1 MRYILFLFLICQV
14 SAIAQTTQNIIT
26 WINMDNPGCEV
37 KDEFGNPSI
46 IMVLGDS
53 TTCTCGATDKG
64 RLFSGNAESYIIL
77 TGTGV
82 DNVIGT
88 IDFTLSF
95 YFKPQKGSSIPVTP
109 QVLFSKG
116 DKCEQDSSFVV
127 KYFPNGSQ
135 ISVELYEDQFTSTT
149 LFAPLPNTCW
159 HHITIVRRG
168 SETILYHNGTE
179 IKRAGTINGQR
190 VNMTTAGIDQIYI
203 GNDDCMDDTG
213 FKGALD
219 EIRLYNRSLSREE
232 IEDLYLFPD
241 NIGNGLRFNDLKDTT
256 IFLGGSVPI
265 FLTETCASTF
275 SWTPTV
281 GVDNPNLAE
290 PIISPE
296 VTTTYMV
303 EMEDSLCKQID
314 SIQIVVIDP
323 ATVQCGDIFLPTA
336 FTPNDDGL
344 NDRFGISNPFSTGEI
359 LAFDIYDRWGNIVF
373 STVNVLEKWDGS
385 YRGTPVNPGVFLYRL
400 RYRCNDVEEL
410 QSGSV
415 TVIR

>member
-1 MRYILFLFLICQV
+1 MRYILFLFLIGQV
-14 SAIAQTTQNIIT
+14 SAIAQTTQNLVT
-26 WINMDNPGCEV
+26 WISFDNPGCEIR
-37 KDEFGNPSI
+37 DEFGNPNI
-46 IMVLGDS
+46 VLFVDS
-53 TTCTCGATDKG
+53 TSCICGATGNG
-64 RLFSGNAESYIIL
+64 RYFSGSDDSNIIL
-77 TGTGV
+77 TGPSV
-82 DNVIGT
+82 DNAIGT
-88 IDFTLSF
+88 VDFTLSF
-95 YFKPQKGSSIPVTP
+95 YFKPKKGSTITATP
-109 QVLFSKG
+109 QVLFSKR
-116 DKCEQDSSFVV
+116 DNCEQDSSFVV
-127 KYFPNGSQ
+127 KYFPNGNQ
-135 ISVELYEDQFTSTT
+135 ISVELYQDQSTSTT

-159 HHITIVRRG
+159 HHITIVRKG
-168 SETILYHNGTE
+168 SETILYHNGIE
-179 IKRAGTINGQR
+179 IRRAGTINGQR
-190 VNMTTAGIDQIYI
+190 VSMTTSGLDKINI
-203 GNDDCMDDTG
+203 GNDDCINDTG

-219 EIRLYNRSLSREE
+219 EIRLYSKSLSREE
-232 IEDLYLFPD
+232 VEDLYLFPD
-241 NIGNGLRFNDLKDTT
+241 NIGNGLRFDDLKDTT

-275 SWTPTV
+275 TWTPAA
-281 GVDNPNLAE
+281 GVDDPNFAE
-290 PIISPE
+290 PIISPD

-303 EMEDSLCKQID
+303 EMEDSLCTQID
-314 SIQIVVIDP
+314 SIQIIVIDP

-400 RYRCNDVEEL
+400 RYRCDGVEEL